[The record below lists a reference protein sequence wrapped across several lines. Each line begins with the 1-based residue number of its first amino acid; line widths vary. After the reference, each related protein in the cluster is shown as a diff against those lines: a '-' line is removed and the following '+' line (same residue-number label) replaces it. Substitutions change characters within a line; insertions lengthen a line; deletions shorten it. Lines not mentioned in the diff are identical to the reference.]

1 MPRDRRAEHQWR
13 KGRQQRIGQIVH
25 IQRHGNHAFEHIARQ
40 RQHPAPE
47 STVHKRIRRT
57 GVFVLRSRRN
67 FFMEH
72 ARKDLRIQHAA
83 GKIPKQQIKQ
93 VTHLI
98 HRSFR
103 LSLLPV
109 SLPLLTAAEIAD
121 ALD

>member
-1 MPRDRRAEHQWR
+1 MAAAERRRNAFTALKRACRRENVPRDRCAEHQRR
-13 KGRQQRIGQIVH
+13 KGCQQCFGQIVH

-47 STVHKRIRRT
+47 STVHKRIRRA

-83 GKIPKQQIKQ
+83 GKI
-93 VTHLI
+93 
-98 HRSFR
+98 S
-103 LSLLPV
+103 
-109 SLPLLTAAEIAD
+109 
-121 ALD
+121 

>member
-1 MPRDRRAEHQWR
+1 
-13 KGRQQRIGQIVH
+13 
-25 IQRHGNHAFEHIARQ
+25 
-40 RQHPAPE
+40 
-47 STVHKRIRRT
+47 
-57 GVFVLRSRRN
+57 
-67 FFMEH
+67 MEH

-121 ALD
+121 ALDQIAIEEQDNVKQAHHQRQNAPEIARQQLLHNRSR